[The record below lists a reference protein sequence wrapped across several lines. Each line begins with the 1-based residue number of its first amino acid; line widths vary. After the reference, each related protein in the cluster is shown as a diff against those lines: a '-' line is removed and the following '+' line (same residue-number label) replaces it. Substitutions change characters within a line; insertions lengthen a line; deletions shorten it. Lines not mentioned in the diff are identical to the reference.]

1 MTQSLTVG
9 DASLSY
15 SVRGDGPGLLVPW
28 CNFPWPDMPFVDT
41 LADRFT
47 VVLASPRGYQLSTR
61 LPESQQYSGDLL
73 VNDLLAVCDHL
84 GLEAFSV
91 LGYSLTA
98 AIAGWLGSASTRVQA
113 LVLGGFPLLGSYEA
127 VLRGAEERATQISHD
142 DEAAGREAST
152 EFDTRAVLTFYR
164 ELAERPD
171 DALVEVA
178 CPVLAFWGTNDDILQ
193 SFDRTT
199 DFGTALADRGIAT
212 LPLDGRDHVS
222 AILSLGDVVED
233 IADWLGRATVGGSS

>member
-1 MTQSLTVG
+1 M
-9 DASLSY
+9 SY

-61 LPESQQYSGDLL
+61 LPDSREYSAELL
-73 VNDLLAVCDHL
+73 MNDLLAVCDHV

-91 LGYSLTA
+91 LGYSFTA
-98 AIAGWLGSASTRVQA
+98 AVAGWLASASSRVQA
-113 LVLGGFPLLGSYEA
+113 VVLGGFPLLGSYEA
-127 VLRGAEERATQISHD
+127 VLRGAEERAAEISRHGETAE
-142 DEAAGREAST
+142 EAIT
-152 EFDTRAVLTFYR
+152 DFDLRAVLTFYR
-164 ELAERPD
+164 ELAERPG
-171 DALVEVA
+171 DALVDVE
-178 CPVLAFWGTNDDILQ
+178 CPIFAFWGTDDDILQ
-193 SFDRTT
+193 SFDRTA

-212 LPLDGRDHVS
+212 RPLDGRDHVG

-233 IADWLGRATVGGSS
+233 IMSWLGQVTAGGA